1 VDTVNADEVWLI
13 FHDKNGRK
21 LVGATE
27 VKLAVVN
34 PIFAEFVVVHV
45 CVLLEQLNDTRIT
58 SDIQVFCENP
68 VILLGG
74 FAGPACNHIGMD
86 RQELV
91 ELCVKMGPTYFR
103 QTVGRGFSNA
113 QVAGMIASAKRIRAT
128 EAVRAILKEE
138 LTREQQVLRV
148 VCTCDVSPSAAEK
161 LLDQA
166 MRTKV

>member
-1 VDTVNADEVWLI
+1 
-13 FHDKNGRK
+13 
-21 LVGATE
+21 
-27 VKLAVVN
+27 
-34 PIFAEFVVVHV
+34 VVVHV

-74 FAGPACNHIGMD
+74 FTCPACNHIGMD

-91 ELCVKMGPTYFR
+91 ELCVKIGPALFR

-128 EAVRAILKEE
+128 EAVKAILKEE

-148 VCTCDVSPSAAEK
+148 VCTCDVAPSMAEK

-166 MRTKV
+166 LRTKA